1 MKQVIECDSRAS
13 EQSCDM
19 QPLFPGNLSS
29 SRSPIP
35 RYQLAMR
42 SPFVGTEGNGVEHAR
57 T

>member
-19 QPLFPGNLSS
+19 QPLFPGNFSS

-35 RYQLAMR
+35 RYQLAMH